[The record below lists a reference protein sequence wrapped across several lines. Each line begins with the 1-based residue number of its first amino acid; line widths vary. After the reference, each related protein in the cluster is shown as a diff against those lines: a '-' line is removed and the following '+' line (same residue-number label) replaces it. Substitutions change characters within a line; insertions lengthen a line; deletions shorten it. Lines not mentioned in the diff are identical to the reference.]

1 MLFSK
6 ESPDE
11 WTDGDDLESLRA
23 SGVHR
28 RFRESGRKTATA
40 QRRRHLRVQQ
50 REGVWTPLV
59 NQDGGLTVDG
69 ELELVSFTVVGD
81 CRRLRMN
88 AGIDLSHH
96 VPSYCGR
103 RDLLL

>member
-23 SGVHR
+23 SGVDR
-28 RFRESGRKTATA
+28 RFGESCRKTTTA
-40 QRRRHLRVQQ
+40 QRRRHLRVQK
-50 REGVWTPLV
+50 RESVWTPLV
-59 NQDGGLTVDG
+59 NQDGGLTVNG

-81 CRRLRMN
+81 RGRLRLN
-88 AGIDLSHH
+88 AGIDCSRHA
-96 VPSYCGR
+96 PS
-103 RDLLL
+103 